1 MNADEKQRLRMQMR
15 AILRDLSPELKAL
28 QSAKIRALLDT
39 WTHWREAHTA
49 CVFSPIPTEP
59 DVLSPWPEQKKLLF
73 PRVDGVNLKLH
84 PVEAREHL
92 KVGAF
97 SLLEPASNFPEVE
110 KKADLIL
117 VPAMAFDR
125 FGMRLGRGG
134 GYYDR
139 LLSQF
144 EGVSVGVCFEEQF
157 LPEVPSEA
165 HDQGVQFVITP
176 AGIFPCG
183 GKNTQSD
190 SGG

>member
-1 MNADEKQRLRMQMR
+1 MR

-28 QSAKIRALLDT
+28 QSAKIRTLLDT

-49 CVFSPIPTEP
+49 CVFSPILTEP
-59 DVLSPWPEQKKLLF
+59 DVLSPWPEKKKLLF
-73 PRVDGVNLKLH
+73 PRVDGDRLRLH
-84 PVEAREHL
+84 HVEAREHL
-92 KVGAF
+92 KIGAF
-97 SLLEPASNFPEVE
+97 SLLEPAANFPDVG

-157 LPEVPSEA
+157 LPEVPSEV

-190 SGG
+190 SVG